1 MNAVNYFVEKGKGY
15 VIRKI
20 HTMQLI
26 ETNLLLLIK
35 ISLGPK
41 SKESIES
48 NNQLLKINNSARKTT
63 LSKLK
68 HFKKTYL
75 LQ

>member
-1 MNAVNYFVEKGKGY
+1 MRQLKAVNYFVEKGKGY

-41 SKESIES
+41 SKDSIKS
-48 NNQLLKINNSARKTT
+48 TN
-63 LSKLK
+63 
-68 HFKKTYL
+68 
-75 LQ
+75 